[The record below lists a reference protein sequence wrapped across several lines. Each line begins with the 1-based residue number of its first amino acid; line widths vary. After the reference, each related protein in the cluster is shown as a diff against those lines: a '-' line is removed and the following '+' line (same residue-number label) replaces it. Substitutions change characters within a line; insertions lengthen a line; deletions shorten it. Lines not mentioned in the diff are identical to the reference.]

1 MSENNTFPAAP
12 MRLALSRPLPDYDAA
27 AVLQR
32 EVAGRM
38 AERLAYIKH
47 APDVIVD
54 VGARTGF
61 GTQLLRAHFPSARIL
76 AVDVNAQLLR
86 PLTKTS
92 GGWKRLLGLQPS
104 PAIQTACADLVHLPL
119 PPASADMI
127 WSNLALH
134 AYNPEHAIEEAH
146 RVLKHGGLL
155 MLSLF
160 GPDTLK
166 ELRQCFAADGAA
178 MPRFT
183 DMHDIGDI
191 LSHYHFTT
199 PVMDMETIT
208 LTYDDIAGLLRDI
221 RNTGEDYLLPP
232 LFQNLAD
239 NAGGKSV
246 ASAYEKFRQDGKLP
260 ATFEIVYGHAWKAEA
275 DKRMTDDGRQI
286 IEFKQYKKAI

>member
-1 MSENNTFPAAP
+1 MSENNISPGAQIRF
-12 MRLALSRPLPDYDAA
+12 ALDRAHPDYDAA

-47 APDVIVD
+47 APDMIVD
-54 VGARTGF
+54 AGARTGF
-61 GTQLLRAHFPSARIL
+61 GTQLLRTHFPQSRIVAL
-76 AVDVNAQLLR
+76 DVSSSMLQAISKA
-86 PLTKTS
+86 PS
-92 GGWKRLLGLQPS
+92 GWKRLLGLHTP
-104 PAIQTACADLVHLPL
+104 PAIQTVCSDLAHLPL
-119 PPASADMI
+119 RAASADML

-146 RVLKHGGLL
+146 RVLKPGGLL

-166 ELRQCFAADGAA
+166 ELRECFGADGAA

-208 LTYDDIAGLLRDI
+208 LTYNDIGGLLQDL
-221 RNTGEDYLLPP
+221 RNTGEEYLLPP
-232 LFQNLAD
+232 NLQSIAD
-239 NAGGKSV
+239 DALWERV
-246 ASAYEKFRQDGKLP
+246 SATYEKFRKDGKLP
-260 ATFEIVYGHAWKAEA
+260 ATFEIVYGHAWKAEI

-286 IEFKQYKKAI
+286 IEFKKYKKAI